1 MNHALPQ
8 QLAEQLARPRP
19 AARIDMRYEIQPLP
33 QQFRDVPGDAR
44 AAAVLLLLY
53 PREGCWHLPLT
64 LRPAH
69 LADHAAQVSLP
80 GGAVESG
87 ETSAQAA
94 IREFH
99 EELGDDGQPIRLLG
113 SLSPRYV
120 HASNYLV
127 TPWVAAV
134 ARQPLFVRNP
144 TEVEQILEV
153 PLAHLLDPANFG
165 SHAREYQGQGFVA
178 PHFIYQAHHIWGAT
192 CGILGEFVTVLEGM
206 QICEP

>member
-8 QLAEQLARPRP
+8 LLAEQLARSRPEPRTD
-19 AARIDMRYEIQPLP
+19 ARFELQPFP
-33 QQFRDVPGDAR
+33 KQFAEVPGDVR
-44 AAAVLLLLY
+44 AAAVLVLLY
-53 PREGCWHLPLT
+53 PREGGWHLPLT

-69 LADHAAQVSLP
+69 LADHAGQVSLP

-134 ARQPLFVRNP
+134 ASQPLFVRNP
-144 TEVEQILEV
+144 MEVEQILEV
-153 PLAHLLDPANFG
+153 PLAHLLDPANIG
-165 SHAREYQGQGFVA
+165 SHARQYQGQAFVA

-192 CGILGEFVTVLEGM
+192 CGILGEFVTLLETM